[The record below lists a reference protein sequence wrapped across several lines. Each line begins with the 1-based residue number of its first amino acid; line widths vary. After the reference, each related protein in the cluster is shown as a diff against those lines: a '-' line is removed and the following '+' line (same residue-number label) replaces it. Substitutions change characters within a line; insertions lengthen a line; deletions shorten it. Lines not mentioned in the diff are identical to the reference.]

1 MENKLLKL
9 DLQLFAG
16 EESAGGAAAAG
27 GTGSVDAGSAQPIAQ
42 DAGGQA
48 EGVNAL
54 PQREGSR
61 QMIFPRVPKVETHP
75 VQPAAKPARQ
85 IPTAG
90 TPQQQPV
97 APAPAETWADVKKRF
112 SAEYGAD
119 VQAVVRDRLKNR
131 EAERKQLNDALE
143 TLADIAPYYGINAD
157 DPARMDLGKL
167 KESVRNDKRWYEK
180 EALAKGIPVET
191 EMHVRQMEMEKK
203 RRDAEARR
211 SLENEMLNRHIAGL
225 REQEAEL
232 KKEFPDFDLST
243 EVQNRA
249 FARMTAPGGGMSLRQ
264 AYFALHGDELM
275 QRQSKNTEE
284 KTKQTMSRA
293 IQAGSVRPAENGMT
307 GDGGGIPNKDYSRM
321 TREEWAEIRNRARR
335 GEKIAIT

>member
-27 GTGSVDAGSAQPIAQ
+27 GTGSADAGSAQPIAQ

-61 QMIFPRVPKVETHP
+61 QRIFPRVPKVETHP
-75 VQPAAKPARQ
+75 VQPAAKPARP
-85 IPTAG
+85 IPTAQ
-90 TPQQQPV
+90 TQQQPAQA
-97 APAPAETWADVKKRF
+97 APEMTWADAKKRF
-112 SAEYGAD
+112 ANEYGAD
-119 VQAVVRDRLKNR
+119 VRAAVNERFKNR
-131 EAERKQLNDALE
+131 EDESNRLNDALD
-143 TLADIAPYYGINAD
+143 TLASIAPFYGVNAD
-157 DPARMDLGKL
+157 DPARMDLAKL
-167 KESVRNDKRWYEK
+167 KDSIRNDKRWYEK
-180 EALAKGIPVET
+180 AALENGVPVET
-191 EMHVRQMEMEKK
+191 EMRVQQLEMEKK
-203 RRDAEARR
+203 RREMETRR
-211 SLENEMLNRHIAGL
+211 SLEKEMLNRHIAGL

-275 QRQSKNTEE
+275 QRQSKSTEE

-335 GEKIAIT
+335 GEKIAIV